1 MDFSVGARLMKTWV
15 ETDEGV
21 ALINDASYPFS
32 YERFCG
38 VCVCVCRFS
47 QGKIR
52 IIDEEITKL
61 ASSRWNTRW
70 MESFVWTVNILSI
83 VALRRRKIVSRRVM
97 NYGIRVRYL
106 PCCRYLYCYL
116 LYFLN
121 FKSFKRFLFF
131 FHLNKTITFRVVSL

>member
-1 MDFSVGARLMKTWV
+1 MDFLVGARLMKTWV

-38 VCVCVCRFS
+38 VCVCRFS

-61 ASSRWNTRW
+61 ASSR
-70 MESFVWTVNILSI
+70 
-83 VALRRRKIVSRRVM
+83 
-97 NYGIRVRYL
+97 
-106 PCCRYLYCYL
+106 
-116 LYFLN
+116 
-121 FKSFKRFLFF
+121 
-131 FHLNKTITFRVVSL
+131 

>member
-1 MDFSVGARLMKTWV
+1 MDFLVGARLMKTWV

-61 ASSRWNTRW
+61 ASSR
-70 MESFVWTVNILSI
+70 
-83 VALRRRKIVSRRVM
+83 
-97 NYGIRVRYL
+97 
-106 PCCRYLYCYL
+106 
-116 LYFLN
+116 
-121 FKSFKRFLFF
+121 
-131 FHLNKTITFRVVSL
+131 